1 MLRNEAAWLERHL
14 AAIPT
19 DDLDPLLDIGG
30 GAGEFRDAKQPW
42 IGAAFR
48 PLEARGVRI
57 IHHEFTDAPGVDVAG
72 DLDDPAFLDGLAA
85 TGARAVICCN
95 VLEHLAHRDRLL
107 GAFANVV
114 PPGGHL
120 VVTVPH
126 RFPYHAD
133 PIDTMYRP
141 SVADLARALPDF
153 ELVAGDDVEC
163 GTLWR
168 YLRDVPDAR
177 TSMVN
182 GVKTMF
188 RRSDKADEASA
199 KPAGS
204 GGSSLPY
211 LVRQTS
217 VTCAVLRRG

>member
-72 DLDDPAFLDGLAA
+72 D
-85 TGARAVICCN
+85 
-95 VLEHLAHRDRLL
+95 LAHRDRLL

>member
-14 AAIPT
+14 ATIPT
-19 DDLDPLLDIGG
+19 PDLDPLLDIGG

-42 IGAAFR
+42 IGAAFQ
-48 PLEARGVRI
+48 PLEQRGIRI
-57 IHHEFTDAPGVDVAG
+57 IHHEFNDAPGVDVAG
-72 DLDDPAFLDGLAA
+72 DLDDSAFLEQLAA

-95 VLEHLAHRDRLL
+95 VLEHLTHRDRLL
-107 GAFANVV
+107 GAFSTIV
-114 PPGGHL
+114 PSGGHL
-120 VVTVPH
+120 VLTVPH

-141 SVADLARALPDF
+141 SVDDLARALPDF
-153 ELVAGDDVEC
+153 ELVDGADVEC

-177 TSMVN
+177 TSVVK

-188 RRSDKADEASA
+188 RRDET
-199 KPAGS
+199 PAPDEPVSKEKGA
-204 GGSSLPY
+204 SSLPY

-217 VTCAVLRRG
+217 VTCAVLRRE